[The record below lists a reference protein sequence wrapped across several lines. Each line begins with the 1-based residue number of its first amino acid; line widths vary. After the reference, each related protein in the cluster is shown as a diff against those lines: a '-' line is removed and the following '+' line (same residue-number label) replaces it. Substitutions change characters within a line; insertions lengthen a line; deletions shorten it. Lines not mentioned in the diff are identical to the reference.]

1 MLHIELLA
9 GLPGTLWTAEPE
21 FDPRAGR
28 PDRCYNGTTGGYVTE
43 ITFTAGQLL
52 AALVGISTIIGSGI
66 FAAFHALRND
76 VRDLKETAD
85 AMQHENRVAHAA
97 ITKNI
102 ERVEGQ
108 QEKSLDRLYGL
119 LSNVF
124 PRAAAEQ
131 PPEA

>member
-1 MLHIELLA
+1 M
-9 GLPGTLWTAEPE
+9 
-21 FDPRAGR
+21 
-28 PDRCYNGTTGGYVTE
+28 TE

-76 VRDLKETAD
+76 MRDLKRDLKETAD